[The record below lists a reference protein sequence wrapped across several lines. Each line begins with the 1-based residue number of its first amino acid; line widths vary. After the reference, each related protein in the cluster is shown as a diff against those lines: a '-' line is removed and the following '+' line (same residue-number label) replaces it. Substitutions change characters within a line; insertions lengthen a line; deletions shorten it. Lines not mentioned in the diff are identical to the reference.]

1 MNRKILILGFMLLM
15 ATFFSSCSKDT
26 TGRDNPGDEGG
37 KLTISFGF
45 ASSEPE
51 TMATQSTAK
60 PTTSWS
66 QNIKDL
72 LILFVDA
79 SGKVS
84 DARNIE
90 VPGTNDVA
98 DKDFIFT
105 NLIASKPGES
115 YTAYLVANSQQA
127 ASITAR
133 DNWNA
138 SNCRGKS
145 ISNMLMDLV
154 VASAFSPNGDAEVG
168 SKGYLEPAE
177 IFLAS
182 KTGVTITPD
191 ANTDLRSNP
200 FVLER
205 AISLLRVRINQAK
218 NGNDV
223 VKFKQGNASF
233 RIRRASNNLKVD
245 GSYTRGDAKSLIYV
259 KGAFNDAD
267 PNSGYGAGVILDQA
281 NGFTLWKDI
290 KMFPGGSTTTGSQKF
305 DVVLI
310 GEAPT
315 GYLPLGKNKGEEL
328 SAAADVAWS
337 GAVNEVVAANGILEI
352 NLTLESAGKWVN
364 DPNEPGIPEPGQ
376 YGQVSITVNVA
387 PWGTIKSLD
396 IPL

>member
-15 ATFFSSCSKDT
+15 AAFFSSCSEEGGK
-26 TGRDNPGDEGG
+26 DNPGDEGG

-45 ASSEPE
+45 DSSEPE

-79 SGKVS
+79 NGKVS
-84 DARNIE
+84 DARNID
-90 VPGTNDVA
+90 VPNTSDIT
-98 DKDFIFT
+98 DKEFVFT
-105 NLIASKPGES
+105 NLVANKPGES
-115 YTAYLVANSQQA
+115 YTVYLVANSQQA

-138 SNCRGKS
+138 SNCRGKN

-154 VASAFSPNGDAEVG
+154 VNPAFSPNGDAETG
-168 SKGYLEPAE
+168 AKGYLEPAE

-182 KTGVTITPD
+182 KTGVTINPD
-191 ANTDLRSNP
+191 ANTDLKSNP
-200 FVLER
+200 FVLTR
-205 AISLLRVRINQAK
+205 AISLLRVRINQSRE
-218 NGNDV
+218 GNDV
-223 VKFKQGNASF
+223 IKFKQGNASF

-245 GSYTRGDAKSLIYV
+245 GTYTRGDAKSLIYV

-267 PNSGYGAGVILDQA
+267 PSTGYSAGGILDAA

-290 KMFPGGSTTTGSQKF
+290 KMFPGGSTTTGTQKF
-305 DVVLI
+305 DVVLV
-310 GEAPT
+310 GEAPA
-315 GYLPLGKNKGEEL
+315 GYVPLGHSKPGL
-328 SAAADVAWS
+328 AAPADVAWS
-337 GAVNEVVAANGILEI
+337 GAVNEVAVANGILEI
-352 NLTLESAGKWVN
+352 NLTLNSAGKWLD
-364 DPNEPGIPEPGQ
+364 DPDEPGIPEPGQ
-376 YGQVSITVNVA
+376 YGSVDISVNVA
-387 PWGTIKSLD
+387 PWGTIKSVD